1 MSHFLTLVI
10 GDEPET
16 QLAKYDENLKLPM
29 HLYMTKEQLISM
41 KRKSIE
47 EYKKDYYD
55 VFLADPEAYRATC
68 HKEHAYYVEHEFPKR
83 LNWTDE
89 QMYEEAVQCYR
100 MDIDAGSENIE
111 IHEDGSVWHTYN
123 DDAKWD
129 WYQMGGRYA
138 GRLKLKDISKN
149 APLFY
154 PEYSEYYSMKE
165 LNYLKQLKAE
175 GYCDQARVKD
185 VSNLSGIGCFAVVK
199 DGKWYERGK
208 MGWWSV
214 VTDEKDKDAWG
225 EEVKL
230 LLASLSPDTL
240 LTMYDCHI

>member
-10 GDEPET
+10 GDEPEK
-16 QLAKYDENLKLPM
+16 QLAKYDEKLELPL
-29 HLYMTKEQLISM
+29 HLYKTKEQIISET
-41 KRKSIE
+41 RKEIE
-47 EYKKDYYD
+47 EYKKNYYD

-68 HKEHAYYVEHEFPKR
+68 HKKHAYYIEHEFPKR

-89 QMYEEAVQCYR
+89 QIYEDAVKY
-100 MDIDAGSENIE
+100 IDEGSENIE

-123 DDAKWD
+123 EDAKWD

-138 GRLKLKDISKN
+138 GRLKLKEISKN

-154 PEYSEYYSMKE
+154 PKCPEFYSRKE
-165 LNYLKQLKAE
+165 LTYLKQLKAE
-175 GYCDQARVKD
+175 GRCDQARVKD
-185 VSNLSGIGCFAVVK
+185 VSNLSEIGCFAVVK
-199 DGKWYERGK
+199 EGKWYERGK
-208 MGWWSV
+208 MGWWAV
-214 VTDEKDKDAWG
+214 VTDEKDKDVWS
-225 EEVKL
+225 EEVKQ

>member
-10 GDEPET
+10 GDEPEK
-16 QLAKYDENLKLPM
+16 QLAKYDENLELPM
-29 HLYMTKEQLISM
+29 HLYMTKEQLIGK
-41 KRKSIE
+41 KRKEIE

-55 VFLADPEAYRATC
+55 VFLHDKDAYLANCR
-68 HKEHAYYVEHEFPKR
+68 KEHANYIENEFPKH

-89 QMYEEAVQCYR
+89 QMYEDAVKYYR
-100 MDIDAGSENIE
+100 MDIDAGSEAIE
-111 IHEDGSVWHTYN
+111 IHEDGSVWCTYN
-123 DDAKWD
+123 NDAKWD

-138 GRLKLKDISKN
+138 GRLQLKDISRA
-149 APLFY
+149 APIFY
-154 PEYSEYYSMKE
+154 PESPEYYSRKE

-175 GYCDQARVKD
+175 GRCDQARVKD
-185 VSNLSGIGCFAVVK
+185 VSNLSEIGCFAVVK

-208 MGWWSV
+208 MGLWAV